1 MVLKK
6 LSDINKYKDSV
17 FLIKFLEEKYL
28 NDLLEGNFYMKSFGF
43 FIDLEKKKKNKGQGD
58 KHEGALVRK
67 KQDTQL
73 VINGKY
79 AINATWFTEVRR
91 YVNVKKM
98 PMFCCTIFKASD
110 FEVVNETD
118 LSVYVKIILSEQQKN
133 KLLDDFGNKAVRL
146 PKGLMD
152 RVDVELINLGLNGV
166 SGPVEYIDSD
176 VGNVERKKAFKEFH
190 PDMLFWKDEYFEYQK
205 EYRFVITDKFIEDH
219 FILNIGDISQR
230 VTVMDTT
237 EFFEVLIELPK

>member
-1 MVLKK
+1 M
-6 LSDINKYKDSV
+6 
-17 FLIKFLEEKYL
+17 
-28 NDLLEGNFYMKSFGF
+28 
-43 FIDLEKKKKNKGQGD
+43 
-58 KHEGALVRK
+58 RK

-133 KLLDDFGNKAVRL
+133 KLLDDLVIK
-146 PKGLMD
+146 
-152 RVDVELINLGLNGV
+152 
-166 SGPVEYIDSD
+166 
-176 VGNVERKKAFKEFH
+176 
-190 PDMLFWKDEYFEYQK
+190 Q
-205 EYRFVITDKFIEDH
+205 FVF
-219 FILNIGDISQR
+219 QR
-230 VTVMDTT
+230 V
-237 EFFEVLIELPK
+237 